1 MATRRRRRRRTF
13 DLVVPVSLR
22 LGQRRASL
30 QAEKGSKTK
39 ARVDKGRVNWSR
51 ALAAVLLAAGAGLM
65 IWFFSDLRFYV
76 FDAHVQGTT
85 LIDPGEVYRASRLD
99 GYSVFY
105 IDRRAVA
112 DRIRSGV
119 IGVERVH
126 VECELPNLILIQIEE
141 GDVRFLWQTA
151 GMSYVLDA
159 VGWVLQPDD
168 GSHGSLITIRD
179 TDEHAVE
186 LGDKLDIVALRTAE
200 GLHRLLPEIKTFQY
214 SHDKGIGVHD
224 ARGWQIWFGD
234 DQSLPKKVATMH
246 AVLQR
251 IAENGVTV
259 RSIDLRFAET
269 PYYE

>member
-13 DLVVPVSLR
+13 ALVVPVSLR
-22 LGQRRASL
+22 LGQRRTSL
-30 QAEKGSKTK
+30 QAETRSKAK
-39 ARVDKGRVNWSR
+39 ARVGKGRVNWSR
-51 ALAAVLLAAGAGLM
+51 ALAALLLAVSAGLM
-65 IWFFSDLRFYV
+65 IWFFTDMRFYV
-76 FDAHVQGTT
+76 YDVHVEGTT
-85 LIDPGEVYRASRLD
+85 LIDPGEVYRASSLD

-119 IGVERVH
+119 IGVEQVQ
-126 VECELPNLILIQIEE
+126 VECELPNLLLIRIEE
-141 GDVRFLWQTA
+141 GDVRFLWHTA
-151 GMSYVLDA
+151 GMSYTLDA
-159 VGWVLQPDD
+159 VGRVLQPDD

-186 LGDKLDIVALRTAE
+186 PGDKVDIVALRTAE
-200 GLHRLLPEIKTFQY
+200 GLHRLLPEIRMFQY
-214 SHDKGIGVHD
+214 SRDKGIGVHD

-246 AVLQR
+246 AVLQKV
-251 IAENGVTV
+251 ALDGETV
-259 RSIDLRFAET
+259 RLIDLRFAET